1 MVFISAMKS
10 NANANANDDFVDI
23 AKKEEEK
30 RYNLLTYNLL
40 YTDEKIHKAF
50 DKYFER
56 RYNEKMY
63 GHPFIGKEVLK
74 IETESIYFMIQRKKD
89 LLMMTFLVF
98 LMQLVA
104 LIFLFGLG

>member
-1 MVFISAMKS
+1 MLMLMLMMIL
-10 NANANANDDFVDI
+10 VDI

-40 YTDEKIHKAF
+40 YTDEKIHTAF

-63 GHPFIGKEVLK
+63 GHPFIEKEVLK
-74 IETESIYFMIQRKKD
+74 GRNGEYLLQRKKD
-89 LLMMTFLVF
+89 LLMMTLLVF